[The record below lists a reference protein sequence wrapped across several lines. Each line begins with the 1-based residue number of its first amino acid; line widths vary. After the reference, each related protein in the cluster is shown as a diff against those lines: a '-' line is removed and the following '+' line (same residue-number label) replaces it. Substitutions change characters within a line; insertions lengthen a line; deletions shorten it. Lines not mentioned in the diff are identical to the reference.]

1 MIKKLTIETASR
13 QGYVVI
19 DSMVREAIAESGVQ
33 NGICVIS
40 LDEDAGGLGLTSTW
54 DLGGMDDMVNELW
67 RCVPPRV
74 TYLHQR
80 SPIAAAAH
88 TRSVFTSCSYSIVV
102 KEGQPLAGH
111 SQSFV
116 LFEFDGPETR
126 NLTLSVVEAPF
137 YYEVFQFD
145 SYFNEI
151 HDITDCVRT
160 AVKNS
165 GYKNGFC
172 HLTVVAATA
181 GIAMCPTGSER
192 QQDIVEDFDRLITT
206 RADFN
211 HRESAY
217 DPSGHIK
224 TCISG
229 TQLNVPFEN
238 GGLLLGEESCLC
250 YAEFDGPRPRDVRIC
265 VFKDEAG
272 HSIQSQT

>member
-1 MIKKLTIETASR
+1 MIKKFTVETASR

-19 DSMVREAIAESGVQ
+19 DSMVREAIKESGVQ

-40 LDEDAGGLGLTSTW
+40 LDEDTGGIGLTSTW
-54 DLGGMDDMVNELW
+54 DLGGMDDAINELW

-88 TRSVFTSCSYSIVV
+88 TRSVFTSCSCSVVV
-102 KEGQPLAGH
+102 KDGEPLTGH

-116 LFEFDGPETR
+116 LFEFDGPDTR
-126 NLTLSVVEAPF
+126 NLTLSVTEAPF
-137 YYEVFQFD
+137 YYEVVQFD

-151 HDITDCVRT
+151 HDITDFVYK
-160 AVKNS
+160 AIENS
-165 GYKNGFC
+165 GYENGFC
-172 HLTVVAATA
+172 HLAVVAATA
-181 GIAMCPTGSER
+181 GIAMCPAGGEN
-192 QQDIVEDFDRLITT
+192 QKDIVEDFDRIITT

-229 TQLNVPFEN
+229 TQLNVPFEK
-238 GGLLLGEESCLC
+238 GRLLLEEGSCLC
-250 YAEFDGPRPRDVRIC
+250 YTEFDGPRPRDVRIC
-265 VFKDEAG
+265 VFKEEN
-272 HSIQSQT
+272 QL